1 MSKLDT
7 NYIINLDLIKDRA
20 NSVMKFGLVDV
31 ETSDFY
37 LMLYNNGTRIFD
49 KNYIVTLCIVKPN
62 GNFKNIELEP
72 KESLKRYYCNLPDT
86 LKNIPGEYVCQAVIF
101 DNLTS
106 EKKISKSKFKYSVDL
121 DLASEMAGIIDE
133 EEQESILTNI
143 LNRLLTLENPVEP
156 YATQKHVDECV
167 STLTKEIDS
176 IKVKDVEQDEKLNNV
191 ESKNIEQDSRLDVVE
206 NRLDNV
212 ATLIPTNTSQLTNDS
227 DFATNANVDE
237 KIANAQL
244 DGRYVTKE
252 TGNASQITFADGQTF
267 QAKLDAGT
275 LKGEKGERGIQGL
288 KGDKG
293 DKGEQGVGI
302 QSIVTY
308 YRASSSSNGVTKE
321 ANN

>member
-86 LKNIPGEYVCQAVIF
+86 LKNIPGEYVCQVLIF
-101 DNLTS
+101 DNLTG
-106 EKKISKSKFKYSVDL
+106 EKKISKSKFKYSIDL

-133 EEQESILTNI
+133 EEQEGILTNI

-156 YATQKHVDECV
+156 YATQKHVDE
-167 STLTKEIDS
+167 
-176 IKVKDVEQDEKLNNV
+176 
-191 ESKNIEQDSRLDVVE
+191 
-206 NRLDNV
+206 
-212 ATLIPTNTSQLTNDS
+212 
-227 DFATNANVDE
+227 

-244 DGRYVTKE
+244 G
-252 TGNASQITFADGQTF
+252 GGAITMFSMEIVNGDLIVNYPDESNNNVDF
-267 QAKLDAGT
+267 EINNY
-275 LKGEKGERGIQGL
+275 GELEVIIN
-288 KGDKG
+288 
-293 DKGEQGVGI
+293 E
-302 QSIVTY
+302 
-308 YRASSSSNGVTKE
+308 
-321 ANN
+321 

>member
-86 LKNIPGEYVCQAVIF
+86 LKNIPGEYVCQVLIF
-101 DNLTS
+101 DNLTG

-121 DLASEMAGIIDE
+121 DLASEMAGVIDE
-133 EEQESILTNI
+133 EEQENILTDI

-156 YATQKHVDECV
+156 YATQKD
-167 STLTKEIDS
+167 
-176 IKVKDVEQDEKLNNV
+176 
-191 ESKNIEQDSRLDVVE
+191 
-206 NRLDNV
+206 
-212 ATLIPTNTSQLTNDS
+212 
-227 DFATNANVDE
+227 VDE

-244 DGRYVTKE
+244 G
-252 TGNASQITFADGQTF
+252 GGAITMFSMEIVNGDLIVNYPDESNNNVDF
-267 QAKLDAGT
+267 EINNY
-275 LKGEKGERGIQGL
+275 GELEVIIN
-288 KGDKG
+288 
-293 DKGEQGVGI
+293 E
-302 QSIVTY
+302 
-308 YRASSSSNGVTKE
+308 
-321 ANN
+321 